1 MSEIWTVVSVAAAAF
16 VATNMDNLL
25 LLTGLLAASFKQT
38 AVLSGYLLTA
48 LIVIVLS
55 LVIALLGDVID
66 TRYVGFLGLL
76 PVALGLRGMVSLI
89 RGTRQISASAAPVTG
104 VWPTVA
110 VVLPMSGDSLAVYIP
125 LLADTRA
132 AMDVLIIATL
142 SVCAVTMA
150 FVSRALVSRPALR
163 DRIGSAGAWIMPP
176 LMIGIGAY
184 VLLDTASDVLI
195 R

>member
-16 VATNMDNLL
+16 VATNMDNML
-25 LLTGLLAASFKQT
+25 LLTGLLAASSRQT
-38 AVLSGYLLTA
+38 PVLIGYLLTA
-48 LIVIVLS
+48 FMVIALS
-55 LVIALLGDVID
+55 LVIALLGDVVD

-76 PVALGLRGMVSLI
+76 PVALGMKGMVSLI
-89 RGTRQISASAAPVTG
+89 RGARRISASAAPVTG

-150 FVSRALVSRPALR
+150 FVSRALVTRPALR
-163 DRIGSAGAWIMPP
+163 ERIGSAGAWIMPP

-184 VLLDTASDVLI
+184 VLLDTATDVLI